1 MKRKTRWI
9 ILVLACVI
17 GALIAFTAMGWDGWV
32 YNWIGKLFRAASGG
46 ALGWAVSRY
55 VVGLDLSAIPADK
68 RPLAGLSQALLIG
81 FGALAAAV

>member
-1 MKRKTRWI
+1 MKRKTRWVF
-9 ILVLACVI
+9 LMLACAV

-32 YNWIGKLFRAASGG
+32 FNWIGKLFRAASGG
-46 ALGWAVSRY
+46 GLGWAVSRY
-55 VVGLDLSAIPADK
+55 FAGLDLSAIPADQ